1 MTEATE
7 KQIKFASSLGIDNPS
22 QFTKEALKELIAV
35 EVDKREDKIDSTPQK
50 PGKVD
55 ESGPNSKDDTIIREV
70 ALKCAVEMT
79 EGAANP
85 EKVLEIADRF
95 VDWIKA

>member
-1 MTEATE
+1 MEATE
-7 KQIKFASSLGIDNPS
+7 KQIKFATDLGIENAES
-22 QFTKEALKELIAV
+22 RSKEELKVLIQ
-35 EVDKREDKIDSTPQK
+35 EKLDGKGFKDKQAPQQAQ
-50 PGKVD
+50 
-55 ESGPNSKDDTIIREV
+55 SSPNSKDDTIIREV

-79 EGAANP
+79 EGAVNV